1 MAWLKRS
8 GMMGLTIYRKNNSDY
23 MFEAAETI
31 LR

>member
-8 GMMGLTIYRKNNSDY
+8 DMMDLTTYRKNNSDY